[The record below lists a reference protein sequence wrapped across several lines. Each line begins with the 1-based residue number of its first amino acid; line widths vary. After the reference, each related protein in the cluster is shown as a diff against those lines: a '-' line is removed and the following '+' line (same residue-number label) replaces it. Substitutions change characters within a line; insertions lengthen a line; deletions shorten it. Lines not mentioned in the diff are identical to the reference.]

1 MQSHRDTDWRM
12 YYLHAY
18 DLSRSHSYNL
28 IRIKNMKITICLD
41 VKCSKFDK
49 CGSIDLINVFTQ
61 KKMLFGY

>member
-18 DLSRSHSYNL
+18 DLSRSHCYNL
-28 IRIKNMKITICLD
+28 IRIKNMKIVCLH

-61 KKMLFGY
+61 KQILFGY